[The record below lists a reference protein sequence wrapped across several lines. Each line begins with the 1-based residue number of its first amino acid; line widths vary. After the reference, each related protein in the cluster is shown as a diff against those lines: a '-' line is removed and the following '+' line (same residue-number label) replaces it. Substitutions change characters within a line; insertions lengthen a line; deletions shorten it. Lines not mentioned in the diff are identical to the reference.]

1 MVHRHS
7 TTRVAANGAAALA
20 VLSVFGG
27 WYISLA
33 AAQRADTPST
43 SRSPSRLTVNE
54 ANQEARDD
62 APSQPTGPQPL
73 SVKTLIGD
81 AVDNPESQQYKNV
94 AAAIETFRTRDID
107 GARDLLTEARTAQ
120 PKLPPVEV
128 IMAKLFALANLPQ
141 QARVELEQAV
151 RRHPNDPEPY
161 LMFGDASIMERRVTD
176 AEALYQ
182 KAEKL
187 VQAFN
192 ENQIRKDNFQ
202 KRVLNGLALVAEARQ
217 QWEEAEGLLR
227 QYLKLD
233 AKNASIHQR
242 LGRALFQQ
250 ATPSNKKY
258 AESYNAFVAAV
269 KADSNAVSPDV
280 AMGQLFEQSAQDAQR
295 AKDDA
300 KFKDHRKQAASS
312 FTRATSGANADLKSF
327 LAAATWAIQTN
338 QLKEAQNYADQAM
351 KKDSKSL
358 EAKLA
363 RALVARF
370 SGDLKTAEQ
379 HLNEAFN
386 QEPGSFAISNQLALV
401 LIDTQDTEK
410 RRRAQQLA
418 EMNYRQ
424 YERNAEAAST
434 LGWIYWRLGKEQ
446 QAEQALGAVM
456 NSNQL
461 SADSAFYVATI
472 LNERGRLPE
481 ARQILEA
488 ALAQPQPFANRGNA
502 AELLDEIKAKMQSL
516 AEEKASGKEKAKDS
530 KSSSS
535 KTPAS
540 TTREAKKTK

>member
-7 TTRVAANGAAALA
+7 TTRIAANWAAIVAAFL
-20 VLSVFGG
+20 VVGG
-27 WYISLA
+27 WYVSIA

-43 SRSPSRLTVNE
+43 SRSPSRLTVGE
-54 ANQEARDD
+54 ATQEDSD
-62 APSQPTGPQPL
+62 AATTERSGPQQL

-94 AAAIETFRTRDID
+94 AAAIETFRTRDFD

-128 IMAKLFALANLPQ
+128 IMAKLFALANVPQ

-187 VQAFN
+187 VQGFN
-192 ENQIRKDNFQ
+192 ENPIRKENFQ

-217 QWEEAEGLLR
+217 QWEEAESLLR

-258 AESYNAFVAAV
+258 AEAYNSFVAAV

-280 AMGQLFEQSAQDAQR
+280 AMGQLFEMSAQDAQR

-300 KFKDHRKQAASS
+300 KFKEHRKQAASS

-338 QLKEAQNYADQAM
+338 QLKEAQSYADQAM
-351 KKDSKSL
+351 KKDSKSI

-370 SGDLKTAEQ
+370 ASDLKTAEQ

-401 LIDTQDTEK
+401 LIDTQDPEK

-418 EMNYRQ
+418 EMNVRQ
-424 YERNAEAAST
+424 YQNNAEAAAT
-434 LGWIYWRLGKEQ
+434 LGWVYWRLGRDRD
-446 QAEQALGAVM
+446 AEEALNKVLQ
-456 NSNQL
+456 SRQL
-461 SADSAFYVATI
+461 SADSAYYVATI
-472 LNERGRLPE
+472 FAERDRL
-481 ARQILEA
+481 ADAQQFLEI
-488 ALAQPQPFANRGNA
+488 ALAQPQPFANRANA
-502 AELLDEIKAKMQSL
+502 AELLADVKAKMQRS
-516 AEEKASGKEKAKDS
+516 AEEKGSGKEGAKES
-530 KSSSS
+530 KSSSKS
-535 KTPAS
+535 PAS